1 MVQAA
6 RMGWFSIFFDKRLTL
21 VNNPVFD
28 YERNYREVISNV
40 KWIIDNEFQV
50 VELHSQL
57 SILHY
62 TLISISHTCIIGTR
76 VRCTFECAIWA

>member
-28 YERNYREVISNV
+28 YERNYRE
-40 KWIIDNEFQV
+40 IIEN
-50 VELHSQL
+50 
-57 SILHY
+57 
-62 TLISISHTCIIGTR
+62 G
-76 VRCTFECAIWA
+76 